1 MAHEHHEHPH
11 HSPAG
16 APQPES
22 AKRAIDPVCS
32 MKVDPEHARGGSF
45 EHAGT
50 TYYFCGPKCHDRFAA
65 EPAKY
70 LAEKPA
76 QPAIQE
82 PARPLEPPAPVAKS
96 GVIYLCPMDPEVR
109 SDKPGP
115 CPKCG
120 MALEPEA
127 PSAELDHSEL
137 RDMSRRF
144 WISVALSAPLF
155 LLAMGSMLT
164 AHFSSSVLP
173 GRARGLVELA
183 LASPVCLWAG
193 FPFLQRALASLKNRS
208 LNMFTLIGLGVSVAY
223 SYSLAALLAP
233 GWFPESMRTEHGA
246 LGLYFEAA
254 SVIVTL
260 VLLGQ
265 VLELRARQQTGAA
278 IRKLLELAPKTARR
292 VEAGGLE
299 QDVPFELLRVGDKLR
314 VRPGEKVPA
323 DGTVLE
329 GSSLLDEAMF
339 TGEAR
344 PVHKNPGDRVIG
356 ASINGTGSLLIEAQK
371 VGADTLLARI
381 VSLVS
386 QAQRSRAPIQKLVD
400 RVASYFVPGVL
411 LIALGTFVVWAV
423 LGPEPRLTHALVNAI
438 AVLIVACPCA
448 LGLATPMSIL
458 VATGKG
464 ASVGVLFKDAEA
476 IERLCQI
483 DTLVI
488 DKTGTLTEG
497 KPKLTQLE
505 VANGFEAATVLR
517 LAASLEQLSE
527 HSLARAVL
535 AGAAARGLL
544 LADASAFEAIAG
556 KGVRGLVEGQR
567 IALGNAALLEAEGV
581 QRALRG
587 QRSAAHEA
595 RGETAVFVAINGK
608 FAGILA
614 IADAIK
620 PGAAAAIAALQK
632 DGVRVVML
640 TGDTQNTA
648 EAVAGELGISEVIA
662 GVLPDQ
668 KADVIKR
675 LQAAGRVVA
684 MAGDGINDAPALAQA
699 QVGIAMGTGTDIAIE
714 SAGITLLGGELAGI
728 ARARAISQ
736 LTLSNIRQNLFFAF
750 VYNSLGVPLAAGV
763 LYPVFGL
770 LLSPM
775 LAAAAMSLSSVS
787 VIANAL
793 RLRRVAL

>member
-1 MAHEHHEHPH
+1 MAHEHSE
-11 HSPAG
+11 HSPA
-16 APQPES
+16 ATPQPED
-22 AKRAIDPVCS
+22 AKRAIDPVCG
-32 MKVDPEHARGGSF
+32 MKVDPERARGGSF
-45 EHAGT
+45 DHGGI
-50 TYYFCGPKCHDRFAA
+50 TYYFCGPKCHDRFVA

-76 QPAIQE
+76 PPAEKEPE
-82 PARPLEPPAPVAKS
+82 PAAPAAKS
-96 GVIYLCPMDPEVR
+96 RVIYVCPMDPEVR
-109 SDKPGP
+109 SNKPGP

-127 PSAELDHSEL
+127 PSTETDNSEL

-144 WISVALSAPLF
+144 WIALALSAPLF
-155 LLAMGSMLT
+155 LLAMSAMLT
-164 AHFSSSVLP
+164 AHFSSGVLS
-173 GRARGLVELA
+173 GQVRGLVELA

-193 FPFLQRALASLKNRS
+193 FPFLQRAITSLKNRS
-208 LNMFTLIGLGVSVAY
+208 LNMFTLIGLGVGVAY
-223 SYSLAALLAP
+223 WYSVVALLAP
-233 GWFPESMRTEHGA
+233 SWFPESMRHEHGA

-260 VLLGQ
+260 ALLGQ
-265 VLELRARQQTGAA
+265 VLELRARQQTSSA
-278 IRKLLELAPKTARR
+278 IRELLELAPKTARR
-292 VEAGGLE
+292 VEPGGLE
-299 QDVPFELLRVGDKLR
+299 QDVPFEALRVGDKLR
-314 VRPGEKVPA
+314 VRPGEKVPV
-323 DGTVLE
+323 DGIVLQ
-329 GSSLLDEAMF
+329 GSSQLDEAMF
-339 TGEAR
+339 TGEPR
-344 PVHKNPGDRVIG
+344 SVQKNPGDRVIG
-356 ASINGTGSLLIEAQK
+356 ATVNGSGSLLIQAQK
-371 VGADTLLARI
+371 VGPDSLLSRI

-400 RVASYFVPGVL
+400 RVAAYFVPSVL
-411 LIALGTFVVWAV
+411 LIALCTFAVWAT

-448 LGLATPMSIL
+448 LGLATPMSIM
-458 VATGKG
+458 VATGRA
-464 ASVGVLFKDAEA
+464 ASLGVLFKDAEA
-476 IERLCQI
+476 IERLRGI

-497 KPKLTQLE
+497 KPRLTQLE
-505 VANGFEAATVLR
+505 TANGFEAATVLR
-517 LAASLEQLSE
+517 LAASLEKLSE
-527 HSLARAVL
+527 HSLARAVV
-535 AGAAARGLL
+535 AGANERGLIL
-544 LADASAFEAIAG
+544 VDPGSFEAIAG
-556 KGVRGLVEGQR
+556 KGIRGIVEGQR
-567 IALGNAALLEAEGV
+567 VALGNAAFLEAEGV
-581 QRALRG
+581 PLGELG
-587 QRSAAHEA
+587 QRTKEREA
-595 RGETAVFVAINGK
+595 RGETSVFVAISGK

-620 PGAAAAIAALQK
+620 PGAAAAIAALQA
-632 DGVRVVML
+632 DGLRVVML
-640 TGDTQNTA
+640 TGDTQKTA
-648 EAVAGELGISEVIA
+648 QAVADQLGISEVVA

-668 KADVIKR
+668 KAFVIKR
-675 LQAAGRVVA
+675 LQGARRNVA

-728 ARARAISQ
+728 ARARSLSR
-736 LTLSNIRQNLFFAF
+736 LTLSNIKQNLFFAF

-763 LYPVFGL
+763 LYPAFGL